1 MAEIRVQRKKGIPLI
16 WLLLGLILLAL
27 ASWAL
32 VEYMGD
38 DETASLATPE
48 RQVLVAGPAVGAPCT
63 AIVSPPPPETRG
75 LSARSGCDS
84 DRSDPWR
91 AYAGA

>member
-27 ASWAL
+27 AIWAL

-48 RQVLVAGPAVGAPCT
+48 RQVLVAGPAGETETPPAPT
-63 AIVSPPPPETRG
+63 IRLVTKRF
-75 LSARSGCDS
+75 LSAANS
-84 DRSDPWR
+84 
-91 AYAGA
+91 A